1 MPTRWTVP
9 LARASGRSVV
19 SRITRTGFPTLQKN
33 NIFIWFKEL
42 YKSCQ
47 TIEGELRFVS
57 NYCPDNQRKD
67 FIQSTLDFFNYG
79 VYVVIKS
86 DGTRIY
92 FGGYSYGWTKRIK
105 YLVEYIGY
113 AWVDC
118 YDLYNDRKYEDVAKK
133 YKEMNEYIDKELFGE
148 QHSYENILKEY
159 NKLTEN
165 NK

>member
-1 MPTRWTVP
+1 MFNRIRDFITAYKQINKDRINAK
-9 LARASGRSVV
+9 ARLDA
-19 SRITRTGFPTLQKN
+19 IQCKLKE
-33 NIFIWFKEL
+33 FKEL

-57 NYCPDNQRKD
+57 KYCPDNQRKD

-79 VYVVIKS
+79 VYVVVKS

-92 FGGYSYGWTKRIK
+92 FGGNSYGWTKRIK
-105 YLVEYIGY
+105 YLVEYIGNVWTY
-113 AWVDC
+113 C
-118 YDLYNDRKYEDVAKK
+118 YDLYNDGKYEDVTKK
-133 YKEMNEYIDKELFGE
+133 YKVMNEYIDNELLGE
-148 QHSYENILKEY
+148 QYSYENILKEY

>member
-1 MPTRWTVP
+1 MFNRIKDFIAAYKQINKDRINAK
-9 LARASGRSVV
+9 ARLDA
-19 SRITRTGFPTLQKN
+19 IQCKLKE
-33 NIFIWFKEL
+33 FKEL

-47 TIEGELRFVS
+47 TIEGELGFVS
-57 NYCPDNQRKD
+57 KYCPDNQRKD

-79 VYVVIKS
+79 VYVVVKS

-92 FGGYSYGWTKRIK
+92 FGGNSYGWTKRIK
-105 YLVEYIGY
+105 YLVEYIGNVWTY
-113 AWVDC
+113 C
-118 YDLYNDRKYEDVAKK
+118 YDLYNDGKYEDVTKK
-133 YKEMNEYIDKELFGE
+133 YKVMNEYIDNELLGE

>member
-1 MPTRWTVP
+1 MFNRIRDFIAAYKQINKDRINAK
-9 LARASGRSVV
+9 ARLDA
-19 SRITRTGFPTLQKN
+19 IQCKLKE
-33 NIFIWFKEL
+33 FKEL

-86 DGTRIY
+86 DGTRVY
-92 FGGYSYGWTKRIK
+92 FGGNSYGWTKRIK

-113 AWVDC
+113 VWTDC

-148 QHSYENILKEY
+148 QYSYENILKEY

>member
-1 MPTRWTVP
+1 MFNIIRDFIAAYKQINKDRINAK
-9 LARASGRSVV
+9 ARLDA
-19 SRITRTGFPTLQKN
+19 IQCKLKE
-33 NIFIWFKEL
+33 FKEL

-47 TIEGELRFVS
+47 TIEGELGFVS
-57 NYCPDNQRKD
+57 KYCPDNQRKD

-79 VYVVIKS
+79 VYVVVKS

-92 FGGYSYGWTKRIK
+92 FGGNSYGWTKRIK
-105 YLVEYIGY
+105 YLVEYIGNVWTY
-113 AWVDC
+113 C
-118 YDLYNDRKYEDVAKK
+118 YDLYNDGKYEDVTKK
-133 YKEMNEYIDKELFGE
+133 YKVMNEYIDNELLGE